1 MNGGWKLLPIVL
13 FYGIIGI
20 TLNGKWSSNDNYTEE
35 KQTSQPRCWLTSNQ
49 FLTSTSY
56 MYILDL

>member
-1 MNGGWKLLPIVL
+1 MNGGWKLLPIVS

-35 KQTSQPRCWLTSNQ
+35 KQASQPRFWLTSNQ